1 MIIFRRKYPCIF
13 CDRRY
18 ADLYYRK
25 GHIGVCPE
33 CLENLNTTP
42 KPCAFAGTRSI
53 DYVVSPIFYSGII
66 RDVILN
72 FKFNNFPAYGD
83 VLSLIMCD
91 LLSDMTHL
99 REFDFVIPVPLSKG
113 RLIERG
119 YNQAAL
125 LAQPFAE
132 FFGVQ
137 YRDDVLYKIR
147 ETKRQSV
154 LSHNERLMNVK
165 GAFEAR
171 GKLTG
176 KRILLVDDIFTT
188 GSTMSACA
196 DALKRQGAENIT
208 GISLT
213 IREKHENIFSI
224 MY

>member
-1 MIIFRRKYPCIF
+1 MIIFNRKYPCVF

-18 ADLYYRK
+18 ADLYYRN
-25 GHIGVCPE
+25 GHVGICSDCFNG
-33 CLENLNTTP
+33 LNKTP
-42 KPCAFAGTRSI
+42 KPCAFAGGRGV
-53 DYVVSPIFYSGII
+53 DYVLSPLFYSGKI
-66 RDVILN
+66 RDIILD
-72 FKFNNFPAYGD
+72 FKFENFPAYGNI
-83 VLSLIMCD
+83 LSRIMCD
-91 LLSDMTHL
+91 LLCDMTHL
-99 REFDFVIPVPLSKG
+99 REFDYVIPVPLSKR

-125 LAQPFAE
+125 LAKPFAE
-132 FFGVQ
+132 FFGVP
-137 YRDDVLYKIR
+137 YRDDILCKVR
-147 ETKRQSV
+147 ETKRQSA
-154 LSHNERLMNVK
+154 LSHNERLTNVI

-171 GKLTG
+171 ENLTG

-196 DALKRQGAENIT
+196 DALKHNGAANIT